1 MTTKTTDRTTSADLA
16 ARLRERAAEYEEAG
30 REKLRAESALLAAMA
45 NYERARYR
53 ERAAREEWARVLDAA
68 ARGIP
73 APRGINYAV
82 TVGGVTECLAVFEYD
97 ERRYV
102 TLCGFV
108 FSPEESA
115 GVLELPTYLATCAA
129 CLAALDEVAP

>member
-53 ERAAREEWARVLDAA
+53 ERALGSEWAARLDAHSQAIIGSFAGHLVWYDAPAEVLRPMCDPA
-68 ARGIP
+68 ADFNTFRVD
-73 APRGINYAV
+73 AP
-82 TVGGVTECLAVFEYD
+82 THQ
-97 ERRYV
+97 
-102 TLCGFV
+102 
-108 FSPEESA
+108 
-115 GVLELPTYLATCAA
+115 ATCPA

>member
-53 ERAAREEWARVLDAA
+53 LDRDDDDFRARVKAWSARHGKSVLGAA
-68 ARGIP
+68 NGCMVWLNA
-73 APRGINYAV
+73 
-82 TVGGVTECLAVFEYD
+82 D
-97 ERRYV
+97 EQSAYG
-102 TLCGFV
+102 LCGKL
-108 FSPEESA
+108 SEA
-115 GVLELPTYLATCAA
+115 KGLPDVRHAMRADCPA
-129 CLAALDEVAP
+129 CLAALDEVQA

>member
-1 MTTKTTDRTTSADLA
+1 MATTKTDRTTSADLA

-53 ERAAREEWARVLDAA
+53 ERAAREEWERRVAAAVGPHASSVLVSLDARGHLA
-68 ARGIP
+68 GDPSQGRAR
-73 APRGINYAV
+73 
-82 TVGGVTECLAVFEYD
+82 
-97 ERRYV
+97 
-102 TLCGFV
+102 TLCGIEV
-108 FSPEESA
+108 GSVWAKMASIGADCP
-115 GVLELPTYLATCAA
+115 A

>member
-16 ARLRERAAEYEEAG
+16 RRLRERAAEYEEAG

-53 ERAAREEWARVLDAA
+53 ERQAREEWAARTHGLVGLDLTDGGGCHLQET
-68 ARGIP
+68 RGN
-73 APRGINYAV
+73 RS
-82 TVGGVTECLAVFEYD
+82 
-97 ERRYV
+97 
-102 TLCGFV
+102 LCG
-108 FSPEESA
+108 
-115 GVLELPTYLATCAA
+115 ATLGAAYVVDTHRADCPA